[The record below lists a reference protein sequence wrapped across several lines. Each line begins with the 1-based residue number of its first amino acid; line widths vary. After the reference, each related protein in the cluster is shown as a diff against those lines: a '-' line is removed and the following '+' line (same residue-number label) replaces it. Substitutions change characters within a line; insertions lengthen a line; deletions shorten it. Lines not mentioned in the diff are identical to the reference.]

1 MESVCKFEDF
11 ATSFPAYIDELHD
24 FFRSRGV
31 GFGAAEDVAPAVE
44 RMCADAV
51 FGGEIASL
59 VRAIIYRERDGL
71 SPIELFELL
80 LVAIGG
86 AQVDEAAEE
95 IHEPA
100 RQLLAFT
107 KGVFHSR
114 WTAALEDPS
123 DAKGEDE
130 MGEGEMSGTPQAKG
144 EAELQPSIVTMDGG
158 ELGVVGGGEV
168 QAKTAESVS
177 LSSIT
182 FSPVAEAGAGRET
195 RPPTE
200 IFYRAS
206 MAAASGDEH
215 EWPVKV
221 ETPAAEAAAT
231 DDAATDDVATDEV
244 TAGYVAADYVA
255 RKVSAPPEFSWFEP
269 VVRRRSMPWR
279 WGWMAAVCAMVL
291 AICAGVWAHGRTDV
305 ERAAVRKD
313 AQHSRGVAKGIAAAG
328 RKPSPAIKDLRE
340 EQAVAMIAAAE
351 QRGRDRFVDQPDGD
365 ELGSGL
371 DGDLGLSV
379 EGPAGKRGRGK
390 GGLRNARSKVVA
402 DGGASRTT
410 AAEMRPSTAVAS
422 PVVAASGTRPVTPGA
437 TASAPHDAAHDV
449 PGARDGVSAAMM
461 AGRLLYAPALEYPR
475 LARLAHIQGKVVVEA
490 VVARDGSVVA
500 ANVLSGHRLLR
511 GAAVRAV
518 LGRLYR
524 PYALNERPTQVA
536 TMVTVEFRLRQ

>member
-107 KGVFHSR
+107 KGAFHSR
-114 WTAALEDPS
+114 WTAGLESGGDAS
-123 DAKGEDE
+123 DEIE
-130 MGEGEMSGTPQAKG
+130 VSETPQADD
-144 EAELQPSIVTMDGG
+144 EAELEPSRVTLGRGELAAAGPEDVAGG
-158 ELGVVGGGEV
+158 ELQAETGESGDLIPNNFGP
-168 QAKTAESVS
+168 A
-177 LSSIT
+177 
-182 FSPVAEAGAGRET
+182 AEAGAGGET
-195 RPPTE
+195 RPHLE
-200 IFYRAS
+200 VFYRAS
-206 MAAASGDEH
+206 MVAANGKQH
-215 EWPVKV
+215 EWPVEV
-221 ETPAAEAAAT
+221 EMPAAEPV
-231 DDAATDDVATDEV
+231 DANPV
-244 TAGYVAADYVA
+244 TANYVA
-255 RKVSAPPEFSWFEP
+255 RRVSAASEGSWFEP
-269 VVRRRSMPWR
+269 MAPRTEPWR
-279 WGWMAAVCAMVL
+279 WMGMAGVCAVVL

-305 ERAAVRKD
+305 ERGAARKD
-313 AQHSRGVAKGIAAAG
+313 AQHHTQDAQHHTQDAQHHTQVAKGVAAAG
-328 RKPSPAIKDLRE
+328 QKPSPAVQDGRY
-340 EQAVAMIAAAE
+340 EQAAAMIAAAE
-351 QRGRDRFVDQPDGD
+351 QRGRDKFVDQPDGD
-365 ELGSGL
+365 DSG
-371 DGDLGLSV
+371 GDV
-379 EGPAGKRGRGK
+379 GPSAEAPVMRVRGRGRSHGARVQAA
-390 GGLRNARSKVVA
+390 GGP
-402 DGGASRTT
+402 ASRTIAAEPVMRPATT
-410 AAEMRPSTAVAS
+410 AAS
-422 PVVAASGTRPVTPGA
+422 PLSAATSGTRREAVETTAGA
-437 TASAPHDAAHDV
+437 ARYGGPAATMASQ
-449 PGARDGVSAAMM
+449 
-461 AGRLLYAPALEYPR
+461 LLYAPEPEYPT

-518 LGRLYR
+518 MGRRYR
-524 PYALNERPTQVA
+524 PYTLNDRPARVA
-536 TMVTVEFRLRQ
+536 TTVTVDFRRHP